1 MRKAL
6 SMLLAL
12 LLLVSVPQ
20 QALAQTSLGFTDMPH
35 NWSAE
40 ALQAAVDNGLLKGH
54 DNRLRPD
61 DAITRAEAVT
71 IINRAFGASKI
82 QDITSFM
89 DVTPKD
95 WFYDEMG
102 KAVAMKIIT
111 GSNGKLSPNSSI
123 TREEVFTILAR
134 AVNLRESSPD
144 MNFLDL
150 NELSAWAKEG
160 TIGLIN
166 AGYLNGSNGY
176 INPGNNITRA
186 EFAQIMYN
194 IIKNYIHSPGTYE
207 SIKDGNVMINTPGVT
222 LKGVTITGDL
232 IIGDGVGEGEVTLED
247 VNVEGRLLV
256 RGGGEN
262 SIVIRGKSKVD
273 TIIIVKIDGK
283 VRILN
288 ETGEEIAVAS
298 VEGDDDVILV
308 GKFKNVIIQ
317 SPGINVYANNTR
329 IESVNII
336 GEGST
341 LIVDDKAKIEEVT
354 IDAENVVIEGKGEV
368 EQVDVTK
375 NGSNAEIT
383 TPLTLIDVDKDA
395 DNVIGT
401 GGETIKPDE
410 TYQNGTTTTQDA
422 KPVEVATGG
431 GSSGGGGSTGG
442 GTPPIVRYTV
452 NYSVV
457 NGNGTLTASVG
468 SGASVNSGTSVTF
481 TATPATGYEIK
492 EWKVN
497 GTVVTGSSTLVRTI
511 STNTTVTV
519 EYKEIVVAPT
529 MYTVTY
535 SVIGTGGT
543 LQAYVSS
550 EPISSG
556 TEVLA
561 GSFVNFIAVPAEG
574 YRVKAWSVNDEVIDW
589 LVGNNVS
596 RDMIGDVDFKV
607 EFELI
612 NPAPTTYLLT
622 YSVVGEGGELST
634 SYASGTS
641 VPINSAILM
650 TATPDEGYRVKGWTF
665 NSQPFDSTNTVYSFT
680 MTRDNVVTVEFEEIP
695 ATMYTVNFSTV
706 GGVGNLYASVEG
718 IGHIYD
724 GNQVAEG
731 TNVTFTADIPSGYEI
746 KEWRYNGNLVDPGDN
761 ILIISDIGMDITVTV
776 EFSAIPIYELTI
788 YVGNTTSP
796 TVTVKD
802 SLNNNRPV
810 VETISGNIFIYNL
823 ETGNYTVTIEK
834 DGYYTETRN
843 FTVPETN
850 YVEVFMAEVLPGI
863 VSVIDPP
870 IIELNVGQDL
880 PILPSTVDVV
890 LDTDAVVTLGVT
902 WNTDGFDKNSP
913 ENYVLG
919 GTLTLTD
926 GLENPQGL
934 VALQLVDVFAAPNI
948 TLDITNSNILRFDFD
963 VPIVWVGEKD
973 ITEIGTPEYTKL
985 AFLQDLFSD
994 PTLDASVLN
1003 EENIEIV
1010 YGVGYL
1016 QINLLEDAINRD
1028 LFWELDHPWG
1038 IYGGNGDGIYRKDV
1052 TADLSI
1058 FNNHLGLAS
1067 ESTAESFKLKFAANY
1082 NEYGLPDYDDVIS
1095 GVWQT
1100 AEQRADDIDPVRTM
1114 PTYEAIFTN
1123 TNVLRIESNQ
1133 PIYYLDGPM
1142 WAEVD
1147 KAMLLAD
1154 LFGHGEDFRD
1164 VGELFDVDKVGI
1176 TMEDTA
1182 FEIQLFSG
1190 VFDSDFFWNIDHP
1203 DGIDP
1208 GYDTNP
1214 YPLDKDGNGAYRRLN
1229 TLDLSIF
1236 YNSSW
1241 DYVEETVDYYL
1252 KLYVPFENGIGK
1264 YSEPVQAIW
1273 QTVAQSEMDDDP
1285 VLDAISPSF
1294 VGITSNPVAD
1304 EVLNGETIERHIWI
1318 EEGDSIEFQ
1327 ITAEDDNLRR
1337 MKVAE
1342 SSLGEVEG
1350 LWYYADADVYH
1361 GPTDILAE
1369 EDEMHGVDVSY
1380 SNGTWTITFGPE
1392 FSASVPVIIF
1402 ELDFEDYAGN
1412 SWSDVETSLE
1422 NRTFIF
1428 IPNVLDRTDL
1438 NAIKAEI
1445 SGLLQAYYSPE
1456 TWADIDTAMLMPES
1470 TQDEIDAKFLALL
1483 TAKENLYELLDG
1495 TNDKYTIESNSTNN
1509 PFYVL
1514 HNDRGTGIAL
1524 VSATNGTFGT
1534 TTAFM
1539 DRIDYTPDPG
1549 FSGVDTFTY
1558 TIETAH
1564 ESTVVTVTVTVEPN
1578 GTLLASASTSDG
1590 TEFGFYSDEGGVKVV
1605 IEDRDTYAL
1614 YITDNAYDW
1623 EAIGGELDVTFNYFR
1638 SDDFHTKIIGT
1649 YSTPLTLEPIVLFE
1663 EMTTPLQAL
1672 EIQDVNGV
1680 GVNEIE
1686 VGKTYTLV
1694 YDIVPSDTTDVVNP
1708 VWSITYG
1715 DATINS
1721 LGEIIANSPGEIT
1734 VRVNPSNPELA
1745 YIYDDF
1751 TLHAY
1756 NMHTISAEIV
1766 EGTEYGTIEM
1776 SIDGTPIDNPSEV
1789 KEGTR
1794 VKVTVTPIDETIEVV
1809 EWYLDGESTPVAS
1822 FSIEGPVDHDMVL
1835 GVKLFKPNTP
1845 PVAVDDEVEVNSGS
1859 TVLIDVLANDTDAD
1873 GDGLL
1878 ISGFTQGTNGV
1889 VTQEGGSIRY
1899 TPGNGFIGMDE
1910 FQYEISD
1917 GNGGTSSAFVR
1928 ITVSPSGTL
1937 LGTGSYQGNHISF
1950 YDGASGLVAVLEGQ
1964 VSTTAAVI
1972 DTGYDAYIGTL
1983 SMNNSAALIYLRGGD
1998 VVISRVVAIGQD
2010 AVESEHHVIDGV
2022 GTLTYFDYD
2031 FAPDDTI
2038 HIAYLDRG
2046 YAGEGSYNDLM
2057 YYNTLDKQHKVLFV
2071 GEFVSLGGA
2080 DAYGGYVSDTMHSLA
2095 VDDYGNTALLY
2106 QNRSFNKS
2114 MSGTDTTYYLELMNP
2129 ITMDGV
2135 VLESYYVTGT
2145 SNRFSNLDLT
2155 GGSDITAGYV
2165 YNGTSYTRSFDGA
2178 TLTEY

>member
-6 SMLLAL
+6 SMLLA

-111 GSNGKLSPNSSI
+111 GSNRKLIPNASI
-123 TREEVFTILAR
+123 TREEVFTIIAR
-134 AVNLRESSPD
+134 AINLRESSSD
-144 MNFLDL
+144 MNFFDL
-150 NELSAWAKEG
+150 NELSVWAKEG

-166 AGYLNGSNGY
+166 AGYINGSNGY
-176 INPGNNITRA
+176 INPRNNITRA
-186 EFAQIMYN
+186 EFAQIMHN
-194 IIKNYIHSPGTYE
+194 IIKNYIVSPGTVD
-207 SIKDGNVMINTPGVT
+207 SINDGNVMINTPGVI

-317 SPGINVYANNTR
+317 SPDINVYANNTR

-383 TPLTLIDVDKDA
+383 TPSTLIDVDKDA

-511 STNTTVTV
+511 SANTTVTV

-529 MYTVTY
+529 VYTVTY

-731 TNVTFTADIPSGYEI
+731 TDVTFTAVIPSGYEI
-746 KEWRYNGNLVDPGDN
+746 KEWRYNGNLVEPGDN
-761 ILIISDIGMDITVTV
+761 ILTISDIGMDITVTV

-802 SLNNNRPV
+802 SLNNNRALI
-810 VETISGNIFIYNL
+810 ETISGNIFIYNL
-823 ETGNYTVTIEK
+823 EAGSYTVTVEK
-834 DGYYTETRN
+834 DGYHTETRN
-843 FTVPETN
+843 FIVPDAN
-850 YVEVFMAEVLPGI
+850 YIEVYMVEDVPDI

-870 IIELNVGQDL
+870 VIELNVGQDL
-880 PILPSTVDVV
+880 PALPSTVDVV
-890 LDTDAVVTLGVT
+890 LDTEAVVTLDVV

-919 GTLTLTD
+919 GTLTLID
-926 GLENPQGL
+926 GVENPLGL
-934 VALQLVDVFAAPNI
+934 VALQLVDVFAAPEI

-994 PTLDASVLN
+994 PTLDATVLN

-1028 LFWELDHPWG
+1028 LFWELDHPGG

-1067 ESTAESFKLKFAANY
+1067 ESTAEPFKLKFFTNY
-1082 NEYGLPDYDDVIS
+1082 MYGLPDYDDTIN

-1100 AEQRADDIDPVRTM
+1100 AEQRATEIDPVRTM
-1114 PTYEAIFTN
+1114 PTYEAFFTD

-1154 LFGHGEDFRD
+1154 LFGHGEDFRE

-1208 GYDTNP
+1208 GYDINP
-1214 YPLDKDGNGAYRRLN
+1214 YPLDKDGNGVYRRLN

-1264 YSEPVQAIW
+1264 YSEPVQVVW
-1273 QTVAQSEMDDDP
+1273 QSVDQRDTDIVNDP
-1285 VLDAISPSF
+1285 VMDTTAPLLQSVTPMEGDYW
-1294 VGITSNPVAD
+1294 VDRD
-1304 EVLNGETIERHIWI
+1304 EVVEIVV
-1318 EEGDSIEFQ
+1318 
-1327 ITAEDDNLRR
+1327 TADDENIY
-1337 MKVAE
+1337 KF
-1342 SSLGEVEG
+1342 SPFEG
-1350 LWYYADADVYH
+1350 LWYYALPDPYN
-1361 GPTDILAE
+1361 GNE
-1369 EDEMHGVDVSY
+1369 ESRGMDLSAGVTVTY
-1380 SNGTWTITFGPE
+1380 EGNGTWRINLGE
-1392 FSASVPVIIF
+1392 NMSAGVPQINF
-1402 ELDFEDYAGN
+1402 EIELEDYAGN
-1412 SWSDVETSLE
+1412 KLTDT
-1422 NRTFIF
+1422 TFD
-1428 IPNVLDRTDL
+1428 NERVYYTLNLLRLNYTDL
-1438 NAIKAEI
+1438 DYIVDTIENTDPLNYTNESWNVFWDDYTNIM
-1445 SGLLQAYYSPE
+1445 STMPE
-1456 TWADIDTAMLMPES
+1456 TTQEEIDNKVEAIYMAMSLLELYVEVTQVDIDVVDTNIIVG
-1470 TQDEIDAKFLALL
+1470 QRYNL
-1483 TAKENLYELLDG
+1483 TATVLPVDATNKNIIWSIVSGPGQIDNTGELIANEVGTIVVKAVSESYFMMYDEMTFTATLTPLNELPVPYEGTEEVQSGSTILIDVIALSSDPDG
-1495 TNDKYTIESNSTNN
+1495 DTLSILGYDQPNHGTLMQEGDSLRYEPFIGFIGNDSIMYSITDGESNS
-1509 PFYVL
+1509 V
-1514 HNDRGTGIAL
+1514 GTI
-1524 VSATNGTFGT
+1524 
-1534 TTAFM
+1534 
-1539 DRIDYTPDPG
+1539 
-1549 FSGVDTFTY
+1549 
-1558 TIETAH
+1558 
-1564 ESTVVTVTVTVEPN
+1564 
-1578 GTLLASASTSDG
+1578 
-1590 TEFGFYSDEGGVKVV
+1590 
-1605 IEDRDTYAL
+1605 
-1614 YITDNAYDW
+1614 
-1623 EAIGGELDVTFNYFR
+1623 
-1638 SDDFHTKIIGT
+1638 
-1649 YSTPLTLEPIVLFE
+1649 
-1663 EMTTPLQAL
+1663 
-1672 EIQDVNGV
+1672 
-1680 GVNEIE
+1680 
-1686 VGKTYTLV
+1686 
-1694 YDIVPSDTTDVVNP
+1694 
-1708 VWSITYG
+1708 
-1715 DATINS
+1715 
-1721 LGEIIANSPGEIT
+1721 EIT
-1734 VRVNPSNPELA
+1734 V
-1745 YIYDDF
+1745 
-1751 TLHAY
+1751 
-1756 NMHTISAEIV
+1756 
-1766 EGTEYGTIEM
+1766 
-1776 SIDGTPIDNPSEV
+1776 
-1789 KEGTR
+1789 
-1794 VKVTVTPIDETIEVV
+1794 
-1809 EWYLDGESTPVAS
+1809 
-1822 FSIEGPVDHDMVL
+1822 
-1835 GVKLFKPNTP
+1835 TP
-1845 PVAVDDEVEVNSGS
+1845 PGE
-1859 TVLIDVLANDTDAD
+1859 
-1873 GDGLL
+1873 
-1878 ISGFTQGTNGV
+1878 
-1889 VTQEGGSIRY
+1889 Y
-1899 TPGNGFIGMDE
+1899 IG
-1910 FQYEISD
+1910 
-1917 GNGGTSSAFVR
+1917 
-1928 ITVSPSGTL
+1928 
-1937 LGTGSYQGNHISF
+1937 
-1950 YDGASGLVAVLEGQ
+1950 SGLYNSNEIGFYNSSGYLYAVLEGQ
-1964 VSTTAAVI
+1964 ESTEARLLTDTYTSTIDVI
-1972 DTGYDAYIGTL
+1972 DMSDNVTIIYMSEGKVKIAEIYANGTNADINAAWVIQSNGGSL
-1983 SMNNSAALIYLRGGD
+1983 SNIEY
-1998 VVISRVVAIGQD
+1998 AI
-2010 AVESEHHVIDGV
+2010 
-2022 GTLTYFDYD
+2022 
-2031 FAPDDTI
+2031 DDNGTI
-2038 HIAYLDRG
+2038 HFAYLDSTFDGDG
-2046 YAGEGSYNDLM
+2046 YNKPDLVYFNTNDSVSKLVEHGYQDYYDSYGYSMQYVNDVVH
-2057 YYNTLDKQHKVLFV
+2057 NI
-2071 GEFVSLGGA
+2071 
-2080 DAYGGYVSDTMHSLA
+2080 A
-2095 VDDYGNTALLY
+2095 VDNAGNPIVAFVRRYIWKWTGG
-2106 QNRSFNKS
+2106 S
-2114 MSGTDTTYYLELMNP
+2114 DTTYYLHVENP
-2129 ITMDGV
+2129 LT
-2135 VLESYYVTGT
+2135 ESNIEIDNNYG
-2145 SNRFSNLDLT
+2145 SNLYSNLELIG
-2155 GGSDITAGYV
+2155 GGSTIGFSYDRSGITISGDITADPLSV
-2165 YNGTSYTRSFDGA
+2165 D
-2178 TLTEY
+2178 LP